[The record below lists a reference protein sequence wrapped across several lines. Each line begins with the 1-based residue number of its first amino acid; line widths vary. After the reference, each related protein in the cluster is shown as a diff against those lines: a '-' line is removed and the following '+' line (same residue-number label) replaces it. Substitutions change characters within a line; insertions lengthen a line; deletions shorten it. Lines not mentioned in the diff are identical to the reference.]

1 MLETAL
7 MCLALNIYFEARSEP
22 IQGQI
27 AIAEVTLNRVA
38 SPNYP
43 DNVCEVV
50 LQNNKDGCQ
59 FSWWCDGKSDQPNEH
74 TSLRTSKALA
84 QLMLEEGEYISV
96 IGEEATHYHNDEV
109 YPYWADHL
117 HRVRR
122 IGKHIFYKKK
132 DNDDWLRPLS
142 RPLSITELKR

>member
-38 SPNYP
+38 SSDFPN
-43 DNVCEVV
+43 DICGVV
-50 LQNNKDGCQ
+50 LQENKDGCQ
-59 FSWWCDGKSDQPNEH
+59 FSWWCDGKSDYPKEH
-74 TSLRTSKALA
+74 NSLRTSKAIA
-84 QLMLEEGEYISV
+84 KLMLEEGEYISV
-96 IGEEATHYHNDEV
+96 VGENATHYHNDEV

-117 HRVRR
+117 QRIRR
-122 IGKHIFYKKK
+122 IGKHIFYKEKSEE
-132 DNDDWLRPLS
+132 WLRPLA
-142 RPLSITELKR
+142 RPYNLFK

>member
-50 LQNNKDGCQ
+50 LQDNKDSCQ

-109 YPYWADHL
+109 YPYWADDL
-117 HRVRR
+117 YRIRR
-122 IGKHIFYKKK
+122 IGKHIFYKTK
-132 DNDDWLRPLS
+132 DNDFMRPLA
-142 RPLSITELKR
+142 RPSSITELKR